1 MPRENQI
8 KLSGLWLNESKK
20 GIKYFSGSNDGKK
33 YTIFKNTYKEK
44 DSQPDYNLYVQ
55 PLNPYEEQP
64 QHQNGV
70 KWDASPRVPE
80 TNELPF

>member
-1 MPRENQI
+1 MPRENQE
-8 KLSGLWLNESKK
+8 KLSGLWLNESKN
-20 GIKYFSGSNDGKK
+20 GTKYFSGSNDGKK

-44 DSQPDYNLYVQ
+44 DSQPDYNLYVE
-55 PLNPYEEQP
+55 PLNRYEEQP
-64 QHQNGV
+64 QQQNGV